1 MDIPIIVIVSVLVLL
16 IGNFMFN
23 FFLKKEIKKLK
34 IKARNLSIS
43 VQSPEP
49 KVIPPFPVRFESLFV
64 LQEEDSEHEIDSV
77 VVISSIASVGRLHEN
92 DAKKIQFKVTL
103 LNSFVFI
110 SEWSSFKLADN
121 ERKRLLS
128 AIQKYYNY
136 IYKQEK

>member
-1 MDIPIIVIVSVLVLL
+1 MFISIFVFVWLL
-16 IGNFMFN
+16 ILVFLNFVFN
-23 FFLKKEIKKLK
+23 ILLNRQIKAFK
-34 IKARNLSIS
+34 IKVRNLSIS
-43 VQSPEP
+43 VRSPGP

-110 SEWSSFKLADN
+110 SEWSSFKLADS